1 MSAFRNLSLH
11 RMRGNKRYPKKVHRK
26 YLQEAMQQLQNNF
39 RAPKL
44 DAKIHCSEAHMQDK
58 CIYGDL

>member
-1 MSAFRNLSLH
+1 
-11 RMRGNKRYPKKVHRK
+11 
-26 YLQEAMQQLQNNF
+26 MQQLQNNF